1 MSLQRTPTKQT
12 IAGGSQP
19 DLSKL
24 TSMEKDCSTIF
35 RKRKQPL
42 DPECE
47 CFKGIQEIHSELSRM
62 SSTLEKYTTSNEQ
75 IMKKMQ
81 NDITEVKNQIMEI
94 KLSNEKTISSISD
107 SITDLKTQI
116 TDINTTSLNLAMD
129 QNHIKKKV
137 TQLESQMSINESK
150 IKSIESCINTNSIS
164 DLSTL
169 SSTAQNTLYLNEKII
184 QEVQQ
189 RNEREKNIIIIGLPE
204 QTMRTAEERISK
216 DKLDILNITRLIY
229 PDIPIPTKIM
239 RIGKYNPTK
248 SRKIKVCYT
257 AQEYAKQL
265 LRNKNKLPG
274 NIKIYS
280 DQTPAQ
286 QNYLQ
291 NLKAELARRTNDGE
305 SDLTIK
311 YIKGTPTIVNI
322 TQKNSMPQQPLQTNP

>member
-1 MSLQRTPTKQT
+1 MSLQRTPTKQIT
-12 IAGGSQP
+12 AGGSQP

-24 TSMEKDCSTIF
+24 TNMERDSLTIF

-47 CFKGIQEIHSELSRM
+47 CFKGIQEIHTELSRM

-81 NDITEVKNQIMEI
+81 NDITAVKNQIMEI
-94 KLSNEKTISSISD
+94 KLSNEQVTSSICD

-116 TDINTTSLNLAMD
+116 TNINTTSMNLATD
-129 QNHIKKKV
+129 QNNIKKKV
-137 TQLESQMSINESK
+137 KLLESQMSVSESK
-150 IKSIESCINTNSIS
+150 IKSIESSINTN
-164 DLSTL
+164 LTTL
-169 SSTAQNTLYLNEKII
+169 SSTAQSTLYLNEKII

-189 RNEREKNIIIIGLPE
+189 RNEREKNIIIMGLPE
-204 QTMRTAEERISK
+204 QTMRTAEERISR
-216 DKLDILNITRLIY
+216 DKLDILNITRQIY
-229 PDIPIPTKIM
+229 ADIPIPTKII

-248 SRKIKVCYT
+248 SRKIKVCYAT
-257 AQEYAKQL
+257 QEHAKQL
-265 LRNKNKLPG
+265 LRNKKKLPG
-274 NIKIYS
+274 SIKMYS

-291 NLKAELARRTNDGE
+291 SLKAELTRRTSDGE

-311 YIKGTPTIVNI
+311 YIKGTPTIVSMS
-322 TQKNSMPQQPLQTNP
+322 QKNSMPQQPLQANP